1 MSRKGL
7 ALGLAAAVVLL
18 AAALLVRQY
27 VVGADGYAILRPV
40 TAAELESHH
49 EASLSYPGSTRI
61 RNSVSDMT
69 PNDFAESGSPAI
81 VDGSF
86 VVDAA
91 PGDVSDWFNQ
101 RLGALGWSVLG
112 PGLSAGAGTTLYS
125 WTRGSR
131 EVIYLYMIGANSLDY
146 IPTDRQTEYRY
157 VYLVGLPS
165 WWPYFPPF

>member
-1 MSRKGL
+1 MRRRWQARGL
-7 ALGLAAAVVLL
+7 VAVIVVL
-18 AAALLVRQY
+18 AVGLLVRQNL
-27 VVGADGYAILRPV
+27 VGADGYAILRPV
-40 TAAELESHH
+40 TASELESRQ

-61 RNSVSDMT
+61 RKSVSDMT

-91 PGDVSDWFNQ
+91 PGDVSDWFSQ
-101 RLGALGWSVLG
+101 RLRALGWSVLG

-131 EVIYLYMIGANSLDY
+131 EVIYIYIIGANSLDY

-157 VYLVGLPS
+157 AYLVGLPQ